1 MKIVRSL
8 VRASAAV
15 TCGALVLSVLVGDA
29 MAGRKPPEY
38 LLWPNDAKLD
48 ATYYPTPY
56 GLGPHISVA
65 WPFASDADHYRLMEV
80 VKAKREYIVRSDSS
94 PVYSTSST
102 FGGIS
107 SGTYI
112 ITVTAYSDPDEAV
125 AYSESLQ
132 AQVNVR

>member
-1 MKIVRSL
+1 MKIVSSL

-15 TCGALVLSVLVGDA
+15 AGGALVLSVLAGEA
-29 MAGRKPPEY
+29 MAGKKPPEY
-38 LLWPNDAKLD
+38 LLWPSGAHLVVN
-48 ATYYPTPY
+48 YYPTPD

-65 WPFASDADHYRLMEV
+65 WPVASDADHYRLTVV
-80 VKAKREYIVRSDSS
+80 VKVKSVYTVRSDSS

-107 SGTYI
+107 PGTYI
-112 ITVTAYSDPDEAV
+112 ITVTAYSHSYEAM

-132 AQVNVR
+132 AQIKVR